1 MSLKDLLDAGAGFD
15 AEYGG
20 SLSNHR
26 PMALAALKRLGAD
39 ETRLAAFD
47 AAYRPR
53 LHPMPPPEPWPA
65 GEPWP
70 DHLGDTR
77 WWPRYRSLFAEW
89 LQAEGH
95 ELLTPVLPRLLQGVG
110 AAAFHGLIRTAY
122 GLQAGHAGEIADG
135 LAYWACRW
143 LPLDG
148 RPAAVPRVGLIFEA
162 MTDAAAAPGFEA
174 ALRRMPLDAGTL
186 ERLARESALLYAASG
201 DFVVLHLVTSAHAM
215 RSVLRFVDEP
225 LDGLAGYRRAWVAAR
240 RACGARPGRVAEPL
254 PWDEIVAGALASA
267 DDHLVKLVDS
277 CREETACYG
286 GDAWQR
292 AASRAV
298 AALRSARSAA
308 R

>member
-1 MSLKDLLDAGAGFD
+1 MSLKDLLDAGAAFD
-15 AEYGG
+15 AEYGA
-20 SLSNHR
+20 SFSNHR

-39 ETRLAAFD
+39 DARLAAFD

-53 LHPMPPPEPWPA
+53 LQPMPPAEPWPA

-89 LQAEGH
+89 LREEGH
-95 ELLTPVLPRLLQGVG
+95 DLLTPVLPRLLQGVG
-110 AAAFHGLIRTAY
+110 GAAFHGLIRTAY

-148 RPAAVPRVGLIFEA
+148 TPAATPRVGLIFEDMA
-162 MTDAAAAPGFEA
+162 DAAAAPGFEA
-174 ALRRMPLDAGTL
+174 TVERVPLDDGTL
-186 ERLARESALLYAASG
+186 ERLARDAAAFYAASG

-215 RSVLRFVDEP
+215 RSVLRFVDDP
-225 LDGLAGYRRAWVAAR
+225 LQGVAGYRRAWVAAR
-240 RACGARPGRVAEPL
+240 RACGAKPGPAPVLL
-254 PWDEIVAGALASA
+254 PWDEIVAFAVASD

-277 CREETACYG
+277 CREETTHYG
-286 GDAWQR
+286 GDDWQR

-298 AALRSARSAA
+298 AAAR
-308 R
+308 

>member
-1 MSLKDLLDAGAGFD
+1 MSLRALLDAGAAYD
-15 AEYGG
+15 AEYGR

-39 ETRLAAFD
+39 DARLAAFD
-47 AAYRPR
+47 AAYSRR
-53 LHPMPPPEPWPA
+53 LHAMPPPEPWPA

-70 DHLGDTR
+70 DHLGHTR
-77 WWPRYRSLFAEW
+77 WWPRYRALFTEW
-89 LQAEGH
+89 LREEGH
-95 ELLTPVLPRLLQGVG
+95 DLLRPVLPRLLQGVG

-122 GLQAGHAGEIADG
+122 GLQSGHMGEIADG

-143 LPLDG
+143 LPLEG
-148 RPAAVPRVGLIFEA
+148 APADPDRSRVGLIFEG
-162 MTDAAAAPGFEA
+162 MQDAAAAPGFEA
-174 ALRRMPLDAGTL
+174 ALRRVPLDDGTL
-186 ERLARESALLYAASG
+186 PRLAKDSADLYAASG

-215 RSVLRFVDEP
+215 RSVLPFVDEP
-225 LDGLAGYRRAWVAAR
+225 LAGVDGYRRAWVAAR
-240 RACGARPGRVAEPL
+240 RACGATAGRPAALL
-254 PWDEIVAGALASA
+254 PWDEIVAFALGSD

-277 CREETACYG
+277 CREETAQHG

-298 AALRSARSAA
+298 SAARSAA

>member
-1 MSLKDLLDAGAGFD
+1 MSLKALLDAGAAYD
-15 AEYGG
+15 AEYGP

-26 PMALAALKRLGAD
+26 PMALMALKRLGAD
-39 ETRLAAFD
+39 DARLAAFD
-47 AAYRPR
+47 ATYSRR
-53 LHPMPPPEPWPA
+53 LQAMPPPEPWPA

-77 WWPRYRSLFAEW
+77 WWPRFRALFTEW
-89 LQAEGH
+89 LQEEGH
-95 ELLTPVLPRLLQGVG
+95 DLLTPVLPRLLQGVG
-110 AAAFHGLIRTAY
+110 GAAFHGLIRTAY

-148 RPAAVPRVGLIFEA
+148 TPAATPRVGLIFEA
-162 MTDAAAAPGFEA
+162 MADAAAAPGFEA
-174 ALRRMPLDAGTL
+174 AVRRVPLDAGTL
-186 ERLARESALLYAASG
+186 ERLARDAASLYAASG
-201 DFVVLHLVTSAHAM
+201 DFAVLHLVTSAHAM
-215 RSVLRFVDEP
+215 RSVLRFVDDP
-225 LDGLAGYRRAWVAAR
+225 LHGVAGYRRAWVAAR
-240 RACGARPGRVAEPL
+240 RASGAKAGRPADLL
-254 PWDEIVAGALASA
+254 PWDEIVGFALTSD

-277 CREETACYG
+277 CREETAHHG

-298 AALRSARSAA
+298 TDARSAA